1 MPSRTKDQ
9 HQHLHYHQN
18 SLHVQ
23 PTSRMLYESV
33 DNYHS
38 MGFHDSSVRLNNPRD
53 LNDFS
58 SQSIVCAMDRF
69 VKAVNNMNETIMV
82 PCRLIDMEVRTPK
95 TSSKVPKLLK
105 NGGDPYSY
113 YSLLNS
119 VKNDLIL
126 GASTNDDD
134 TATTDRTSMMLPS
147 INSTRWAEEGESKE
161 ETKKEEILRRQST
174 MSLASDS
181 SSSSSSNASEIDS
194 TVESCSESNEDD
206 DRSSEGEESNLVA
219 NEVTQALHTH
229 LLGLH
234 ACLKNLTD
242 TAAYIT
248 DCYKESAIL

>member
-1 MPSRTKDQ
+1 MPSRTPKQ
-9 HQHLHYHQN
+9 QQQHLQNHCHQYP
-18 SLHVQ
+18 LIVK

-38 MGFHDSSVRLNNPRD
+38 MGFMDNSVRLNNPRD

-82 PCRLIDMEVRTPK
+82 PCRLLDMEVVAQKP
-95 TSSKVPKLLK
+95 SSKVPKLLK

-126 GASTNDDD
+126 GASSNDED
-134 TATTDRTSMMLPS
+134 TTTTDRTPMMLPS
-147 INSTRWAEEGESKE
+147 INSTRWTDEGETRDE
-161 ETKKEEILRRQST
+161 AKKEALRRQST

-181 SSSSSSNASEIDS
+181 SSNTSEMDS
-194 TVESCSESNEDD
+194 VAETCSESAEDD
-206 DRSSEGEESNLVA
+206 DRSSEGEENTLVA
-219 NEVTQALHTH
+219 NNVTQALHSH
-229 LLGLH
+229 LVGLH

-242 TAAYIT
+242 TATYIT
-248 DCYKESAIL
+248 DCYKESVNL